1 LTHDQTQAIPT
12 GPYPAHGTLLQL
24 LQQAGAFCKA
34 GQWSKAEQVCR
45 SLLKA
50 QPDNF
55 EALNLLGIIASQT
68 QRNREAAEL
77 ILRAI
82 SLRPDQPVAHL
93 NLGNIFLSLQRPAE
107 ALDSIERAL
116 QLNPNDAGAYNDRGN
131 ALRSLNRF
139 EAALDSYER
148 ALAIRQDYAEAWHNR
163 GVVLGLL
170 ERFVEALDS
179 YGRALKLNPNIPW
192 LYGVWLHTKT
202 QLCDWSDLD
211 SQVAELGRK
220 LKQGKRITLP
230 FPTLAL
236 VDSPALHRQ
245 AAEIWLS
252 ANYPSNPAP
261 PPIEKRRH
269 DKIRIGY
276 YSADFHA
283 HATAYLTAG
292 LFECHDREGFHVVAF
307 SFGPDKQD
315 EMRTRLSAAFDQF
328 VDVRAKSDKEVAQL
342 SREMEID
349 IAVDLKGFTK
359 HGRAGI
365 FSHRAAPIQLNYLGY
380 PGTMGASFIDYIIA
394 DPIVIPSDSRH
405 RYVEKIAYL
414 PDSYQVNDRRR
425 PIAARDFSRSE
436 AGLPAEG
443 FIFCCF
449 NKAYKITPSTFS
461 CWMRI
466 LKQVEGS
473 ILWLLEDTPTAAVNL
488 RREAAAR
495 GVDPERLIFAP
506 HIPAAE
512 HLARHRAADLFLDT
526 LPYNAHTTASDALW
540 AGLPILTCIGDSFA
554 SRVCASLLRS
564 VGLPELVTPK
574 WEQYEAMA
582 IELAMH
588 PGRLSD
594 IRDRLDRN
602 RLTTPLFDTQAFT
615 RHLENA
621 FLQMYQRYQA
631 GLNPEH
637 IFVAV

>member
-1 LTHDQTQAIPT
+1 MAPFS
-12 GPYPAHGTLLQL
+12 QL

-55 EALNLLGIIASQT
+55 EALNLMGIIASQT

-77 ILRAI
+77 IMRAI
-82 SLRPDQPVAHL
+82 SIRPDQPVAHHT
-93 NLGNIFLSLQRPAE
+93 LGNVLLSLQRPAE

-131 ALRSLNRF
+131 ALRNLNRF

-163 GVVLGLL
+163 GVMLGLL
-170 ERFVEALDS
+170 KRFVEALDS
-179 YGRALKLNPNIPW
+179 YERALKLNPNIPW
-192 LYGVWLHTKT
+192 LYGVWLHTKA

-220 LKQGKRITLP
+220 LEQGKRITLP

-252 ANYPSNPAP
+252 ANYPSNPSP

-292 LFECHDREGFHVVAF
+292 LFECHDREGFHLVAF
-307 SFGPDKQD
+307 SFGPDNQD
-315 EMRTRLSAAFDQF
+315 EMRMRLSAAFDQF

-342 SREMEID
+342 SRELEID

-394 DPIVIPSDSRH
+394 DPIVIPRDSRH

-425 PIAARDFSRSE
+425 PIAAKGFSRSE

-473 ILWLLEDTPTAAVNL
+473 ILWLLEDSPTAAVNL
-488 RREAAAR
+488 RRQAAAR

-506 HIPAAE
+506 HMPAAE
-512 HLARHRAADLFLDT
+512 HLARHRAADLFVDT

-540 AGLPILTCIGDSFA
+540 AGLPILTRTGDSFA

-564 VGLPELVTPK
+564 VGLPELVTSK

-582 IELAMH
+582 IELATH
-588 PGRLSD
+588 PGRLSG

-602 RLTTPLFDTQAFT
+602 RLTTPLFDTQAYT

-621 FLQMYQRYQA
+621 FLQMHQRYQS

-637 IFVAV
+637 IFVPA

>member
-1 LTHDQTQAIPT
+1 MEFMAPLE
-12 GPYPAHGTLLQL
+12 L

-34 GQWSKAEQVCR
+34 GQWGEAEQVCR
-45 SLLKA
+45 ALLKA

-55 EALNLLGIIASQT
+55 EALNLMGIIASKT

-77 ILRAI
+77 IVRAI
-82 SLRPDQPVAHL
+82 SVRPDQAVAHL

-107 ALDSIERAL
+107 ALDSIERSL
-116 QLNPNDAGAYNDRGN
+116 QLNPNDARAYNDRGN

-163 GVVLGLL
+163 GVMLGLL
-170 ERFVEALDS
+170 KRFVEALDS
-179 YGRALKLNPNIPW
+179 YERALKLNPNIPW

-202 QLCDWSDLD
+202 QLCVWSDLD

-220 LKQGKRITLP
+220 VKQGKRITLP

-292 LFECHDREGFHVVAF
+292 LFECHDREGFHLVAF
-307 SFGPDKQD
+307 SFGPDGQD
-315 EMRTRLSAAFDQF
+315 EMRMRLSAAFDQF
-328 VDVRAKSDKEVAQL
+328 VDVRAKSDKEVAEL
-342 SREMEID
+342 SRELEID

-365 FSHRAAPIQLNYLGY
+365 FSHRAAPIQVNYLGY
-380 PGTMGASFIDYIIA
+380 PGTLGASFIDYIIA

-414 PDSYQVNDRRR
+414 PNSYQVNDRRR
-425 PIAARDFSRSE
+425 PIASGDFSRSL

-443 FIFCCF
+443 FVFCCF
-449 NKAYKITPSTFS
+449 NKAYKITPSMFS

-495 GVDPERLIFAP
+495 GIDPERLIFAP
-506 HIPAAE
+506 HMPAAE

-540 AGLPILTCIGDSFA
+540 VGLPILTRMGDSFA

-564 VGLPELVTPK
+564 VGLPELVTST
-574 WEQYEAMA
+574 WEQYEATA
-582 IELAMH
+582 VELAMQ
-588 PGRLSD
+588 PGRLSG

-621 FLQMYQRYQA
+621 FLQMYQRYQS

>member
-1 LTHDQTQAIPT
+1 M
-12 GPYPAHGTLLQL
+12 
-24 LQQAGAFCKA
+24 
-34 GQWSKAEQVCR
+34 
-45 SLLKA
+45 
-50 QPDNF
+50 
-55 EALNLLGIIASQT
+55 
-68 QRNREAAEL
+68 
-77 ILRAI
+77 
-82 SLRPDQPVAHL
+82 
-93 NLGNIFLSLQRPAE
+93 
-107 ALDSIERAL
+107 
-116 QLNPNDAGAYNDRGN
+116 
-131 ALRSLNRF
+131 
-139 EAALDSYER
+139 
-148 ALAIRQDYAEAWHNR
+148 
-163 GVVLGLL
+163 LGLL

-179 YGRALKLNPNIPW
+179 YERALKLNPNIPW

-211 SQVAELGRK
+211 SQVADLGRK

-245 AAEIWLS
+245 AAQIWLS

-261 PPIEKRRH
+261 PPIERRRH

-292 LFECHDREGFHVVAF
+292 LFECHDRERFRLVAF

-315 EMRTRLSAAFDQF
+315 EMRIAFRPPLINSWMSALNPTRRS
-328 VDVRAKSDKEVAQL
+328 RSCPESWKSTL
-342 SREMEID
+342 PWIS
-349 IAVDLKGFTK
+349 KGFTK

-405 RYVEKIAYL
+405 RYMEKIAYL

-425 PIAARDFSRSE
+425 PIAARHFSRSE

-449 NKAYKITPSTFS
+449 NKAYKITPGTFS

-488 RREAAAR
+488 RRESAAR

-506 HIPAAE
+506 HMPAAE
-512 HLARHRAADLFLDT
+512 HLARHRAADLFVDT

-564 VGLPELVTPK
+564 VGLPELVTSE

-582 IELAMH
+582 IELAMN
-588 PGRLSD
+588 PGRLSG

-621 FLQMYQRYQA
+621 FLQMYQRYQS

-637 IFVAV
+637 IFVAA